1 MKFLYGTGNAAKLSA
16 MRRRLETLPIEIIG
30 LREVDGDIPE
40 VPEDG
45 KTPLENARQKAEA
58 YYAFYG
64 MPVFSCDS
72 AMYLEGLPAAL
83 QPGVHTR
90 RVSGKFLNDAEMI
103 AYYGGLAKQ
112 YGQLITQ
119 YRNAICLIVDS
130 NHIYESMDESLASPP
145 FIITDQPHHM
155 RKNGFPIDSLSL
167 DMATGKYFYDL
178 DESVRDQ
185 VAIEE
190 GFLTFFMNVMK
201 KMNIQ

>member
-1 MKFLYGTGNAAKLSA
+1 MKFLYGTGNAAKLEA
-16 MRRRLETLPIEIIG
+16 MQRRLEMLPVEIIG
-30 LREVDGDIPE
+30 LKEMGDSIPD

-58 YYAFYG
+58 YYKAYG

-72 AMYLEGLPAAL
+72 AMYLEGVPAAL

-90 RVSGKFLNDAEMI
+90 RVGGKILNDAEMI

-112 YGQLITQ
+112 YGQLVTC

-130 NHIYESMDESLASPP
+130 DHVYESMDESLASAP
-145 FIITDQPHHM
+145 FMITDQPHPI
-155 RKNGFPIDSLSL
+155 RKDGFPIDSLSL

-178 DESVRDQ
+178 EESVRDQ

-190 GFLTFFMNVMK
+190 GFLIFFENVLK
-201 KMNIQ
+201 ALQTQ